1 MATQDRQRE
10 TGVVG
15 SKLRKRGIM
24 TRRYIVTAGVEIEGE
39 SLLVSCGHAHYKLD
53 QALRCCAEFG
63 GMGTVATVKA
73 VTTQGVGRLALRL
86 DEREALR
93 SLAGRL
99 SVECIEQSDSTYLV
113 FA

>member
-1 MATQDRQRE
+1 M
-10 TGVVG
+10 
-15 SKLRKRGIM
+15 KKRYVAQAGIVIEDENL
-24 TRRYIVTAGVEIEGE
+24 IVT
-39 SLLVSCGHAHYKLD
+39 CGHEHYKLD

-63 GMGTVATVKA
+63 GMGNVATVKA
-73 VTTQGVGRLALRL
+73 VTTQGVGRLALRV